1 MYKMII
7 IIVIKIMIDTMII
20 NRTIT
25 RKIIKQRET
34 RESCKT
40 RQLV

>member
-1 MYKMII
+1 MQKMVII
-7 IIVIKIMIDTMII
+7 KVIKIMIDTMII
-20 NRTIT
+20 NRTII
-25 RKIIKQRET
+25 RKIIKQ